1 MTPQEVLVAHQRR
14 DVGTCICGWGS
25 EPQHLGRSHSQHVLD
40 ALREAGYSI
49 VRDYTVA
56 GRS

>member
-1 MTPQEVLVAHQRR
+1 MSPQEVLIAHQRM
-14 DVGTCICGWGS
+14 DVGSCRCGWGS

-40 ALREAGYSI
+40 ELRVAGYSI